1 MLAYADKLIALIIN
15 RIESLEHL
23 FSFSAGRAG
32 RLPERVAQP
41 SKSSK
46 PVTGLR
52 IKARASNCA
61 ATTSR
66 CAGSSASS
74 KSACID
80 KTQDQQIEF
89 WAAETAEQHQD
100 FLQKLREQGRTGLAN
115 RGEDA
120 TGRENAAWWL
130 QWLEWESLW
139 AHESEHHEGH
149 VNNSLRPQPTLPL
162 QASVCQPV
170 TLSHPPAAVVFVCCQ
185 TKRGDRCCLDVVQ
198 QHGGK
203 EGDRVKKKLLA
214 RKDAEIA
221 GLLARLASA
230 EARCQDKQAL
240 EEVRGAAEAGAERMH
255 EEIAGLEHEDED
267 LKRQQATGSDMQGE
281 LGGLLQRAQEPIWS
295 FAKDLEE
302 AQVLARAAHGGKEEC
317 EVEVQRMRKEI
328 AGLEQESEDLE
339 RRQAKGSSD
348 MKRELEGQ
356 LLSAAESI
364 SSLTREL
371 EEARGAA
378 GTEAERMR
386 EEIAGLE
393 READDMKR
401 QQAKD
406 SHTIKALKAQL
417 QEAQVVDNW
426 QQLSRDFDQGAALS
440 SVLQVILIH
449 AHACTRAHM

>member
-1 MLAYADKLIALIIN
+1 MK
-15 RIESLEHL
+15 
-23 FSFSAGRAG
+23 
-32 RLPERVAQP
+32 
-41 SKSSK
+41 
-46 PVTGLR
+46 
-52 IKARASNCA
+52 
-61 ATTSR
+61 
-66 CAGSSASS
+66 
-74 KSACID
+74 
-80 KTQDQQIEF
+80 DQQIEF

-328 AGLEQESEDLE
+328 AGLEQESDLIVSSSS
-339 RRQAKGSSD
+339 AWFSVYVKG
-348 MKRELEGQ
+348 
-356 LLSAAESI
+356 
-364 SSLTREL
+364 
-371 EEARGAA
+371 
-378 GTEAERMR
+378 
-386 EEIAGLE
+386 E
-393 READDMKR
+393 RERERESRRERGSFLGNNVLFDCLLIISMGQCACLSLVHVCVCVCVCLCVCACVLRYLVTGKC
-401 QQAKD
+401 
-406 SHTIKALKAQL
+406 AQG
-417 QEAQVVDNW
+417 V
-426 QQLSRDFDQGAALS
+426 
-440 SVLQVILIH
+440 
-449 AHACTRAHM
+449 